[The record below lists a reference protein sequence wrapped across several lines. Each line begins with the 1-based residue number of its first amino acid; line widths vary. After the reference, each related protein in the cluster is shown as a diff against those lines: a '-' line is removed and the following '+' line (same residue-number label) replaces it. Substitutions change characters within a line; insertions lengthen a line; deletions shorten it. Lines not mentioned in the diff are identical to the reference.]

1 MIRVRVD
8 KLSLSKAGFVVLLRG
23 IDDPRTLPVFIGPA
37 EAQAIAIKIDDMK
50 VPRPLTHDLLR
61 NVLDSLQWR
70 VSRVEVHDLV
80 DNTFYGRLVL
90 ETEGRAAEIDSRP
103 SDAIALAM
111 RCGAAIYVA
120 RKVMDQ
126 AGMVFEE
133 AAAPAES
140 HPAEKPKRQSP
151 MEMLQAQLDQAVADE
166 RYEDAARIRD
176 EIKKAEATPSN

>member
-1 MIRVRVD
+1 MNDDQAMIRVRVD

-37 EAQAIAIKIDDMK
+37 EAQAIAIKIDDLK

-61 NVLDSLQWR
+61 NVLESLEWR
-70 VSRVEVHDLV
+70 VSRIEVHDLV

-90 ETEGRAAEIDSRP
+90 ESAGRTVEVDSRP

-111 RCGAAIYVA
+111 RCGAPMYVSPT
-120 RKVMDQ
+120 VMEQ
-126 AGMVFEE
+126 AASVEGH
-133 AAAPAES
+133 A
-140 HPAEKPKRQSP
+140 AEKPKQSP
-151 MEMLQAQLDQAVADE
+151 LELLKSQLERAVTDE

-176 EIKKAEATPSN
+176 EIKRAEATPSN

>member
-37 EAQAIAIKIDDMK
+37 EAQAIAIKIDDLK

-61 NVLDSLQWR
+61 NVLESLEWR
-70 VSRVEVHDLV
+70 VSRIEVHDLV

-90 ETEGRAAEIDSRP
+90 ESAGRTVEVDSRP

-111 RCGAAIYVA
+111 RCGAPMYVSPT
-120 RKVMDQ
+120 VMEQ
-126 AGMVFEE
+126 AGMVLDE
-133 AAAPAES
+133 AAAASVEG
-140 HPAEKPKRQSP
+140 HAAEKPKQSP
-151 MEMLQAQLDQAVADE
+151 LELLKSQLERAVTDE

-176 EIKKAEATPSN
+176 EIKRAEATPSN